1 MSTANNTE
9 WLGDARRILAN
20 ISAEQPCR
28 TSSVACRVCT
38 APVDGYA
45 RCVNCNRHRYEAD
58 DPQELADLVVPLA
71 YAWEGQSQLGKDV
84 YSYKR
89 DSGTR
94 AASAIANLAAL
105 VYSFHAAHPD
115 CPGRYLG
122 HAVTA
127 KAVMPSLR
135 GNPGITLAQMAQ
147 NFLPQA
153 WPLISVSA
161 TGIYGDAG
169 RALNPTHFR
178 VDRPASVRGAH
189 VLVLDDTWV
198 TGAHAQSLAIALKH
212 AGAARVTVLPICR
225 LLSLTWN
232 ANVNYR
238 DSRRRRLWSVD
249 ICPVTGS
256 VCP

>member
-1 MSTANNTE
+1 MSTLRRTG
-9 WLGDARRILAN
+9 WLGEARRILAN

-38 APVDGYA
+38 APVDGYP
-45 RCVNCNRHRYEAD
+45 RCINCNRNRNEAE
-58 DPQELADLVVPLA
+58 DPSELADLVVPLA

-89 DSGTR
+89 DKGRR
-94 AASAIANLAAL
+94 AARAIANLAAL
-105 VYSFHAAHPD
+105 VYSFQAVHAE

-122 HAVTA
+122 HPVSA

-135 GNPGITLAQMAQ
+135 GNSGVTLVQMAQ
-147 NFLPQA
+147 NFLPQT
-153 WPLISVSA
+153 WPLITISA
-161 TGIYGDAG
+161 TGVYGDAG
-169 RALNPTHFR
+169 RSLDPAHFR
-178 VDRPASVRGAH
+178 VDRPASVRGKH

-198 TGAHAQSLAIALKH
+198 TGAHAQSLAIALRR
-212 AGAARVTVLPICR
+212 AGAARITVLPICR
-225 LLSLTWN
+225 LLSPTWN

-238 DSRRRRLWSVD
+238 DSKHRRLWSAD
-249 ICPVTGS
+249 TCPVTGD